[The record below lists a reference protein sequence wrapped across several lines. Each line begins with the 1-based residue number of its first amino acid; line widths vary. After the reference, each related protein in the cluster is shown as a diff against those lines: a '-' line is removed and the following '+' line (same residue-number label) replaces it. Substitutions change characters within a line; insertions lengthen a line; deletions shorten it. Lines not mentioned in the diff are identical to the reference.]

1 MAGRSAK
8 VNVEIDIEVPKEVRQ
23 FVQENEQEVA
33 KEIEGY
39 AKTSTAFKDTGFQFF
54 GMKLKGLRDSIKARK
69 SKFENG
75 GWIVQAVAPH
85 AHLVEFGHDMV
96 DWRTGKTLGK
106 VRPHPFLRPAK
117 ERAIKSAIAKFG
129 AK

>member
-1 MAGRSAK
+1 MAMGKRSAK
-8 VNVEIDIEVPKEVRQ
+8 VEISVEVPDEIKQ
-23 FVQENEQEVA
+23 FVMENEESVA

-39 AKTSTAFKDTGFQFF
+39 AKASTAFKDTGFQFF
-54 GMKLKGLRDSIKARK
+54 GMKLKGLRDSIKAKK
-69 SKFENG
+69 SKFADG

-85 AHLVEFGHDMV
+85 AHLVEFGHDMF

-106 VRPHPFLRPAK
+106 VPPHAFLRPAK